1 MQVIDTRPQSV
12 AIKHYAGDTLTLNIT
27 TAYDYSA
34 ATWSGQIR
42 LNHVDATADATFT
55 IVPDSSGAV
64 ATLSAT
70 VTAQLNALGTDVTED
85 GQTFK
90 RYSGIFDIQIAEGPL
105 VTTLLRGTI
114 DIDSDVTRA

>member
-27 TAYDYSA
+27 TLYDYSL

-42 LNHVDATADATFT
+42 LNHSDATPDATFT
-55 IVPDSSGAV
+55 IVPDSIGAV
-64 ATLSAT
+64 ATISAT
-70 VTAQLNALGTDVTED
+70 DTAMLNGLGTDVTEN

-90 RYSGIFDIQIAEGPL
+90 RYSGVFDIQILESGV